1 VCVHVHDQSGGN
13 LIAQGRKRKQHELYV
28 VAPPDNYAIINRK
41 PAIFSMSC
49 YFTTSAR
56 LSLVSS
62 PIRRSYG
69 ACSSVSTAPARQ
81 GCVRRVASRAMASEG
96 RRCR

>member
-1 VCVHVHDQSGGN
+1 VIRLVINYRHYQVALTLPTTAAPIPVVCVHVHDQSGGN

-49 YFTTSAR
+49 YFATSAR
-56 LSLVSS
+56 LSFVSS

-69 ACSSVSTAPARQ
+69 A
-81 GCVRRVASRAMASEG
+81 
-96 RRCR
+96 